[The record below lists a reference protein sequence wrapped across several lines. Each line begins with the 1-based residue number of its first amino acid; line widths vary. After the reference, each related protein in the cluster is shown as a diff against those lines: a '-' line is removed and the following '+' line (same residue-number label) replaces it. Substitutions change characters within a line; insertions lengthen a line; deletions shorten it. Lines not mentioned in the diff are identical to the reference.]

1 VPCRFLHGIDCGT
14 ESFAP
19 IRRDQLDERARIAST
34 WRRPAT
40 RPERRRGQL
49 ARTRRIPGGLSAQA
63 QGASGHRLYLFAY
76 ELIPANPMPQI
87 GRPNVGKT
95 LRKPLPTG
103 SVERGRA
110 IIPTAVLAGPALRR
124 AVPRQRWRCSPDRL
138 AMAPS
143 SSICA
148 ARMERPSDSGEGAA
162 RSATS
167 TLGCALRG
175 RCQAPLHLETHR
187 QAPTAPLFVG
197 ADGDRIIRG
206 TMQYPGPACLP
217 SRRLRQRGAKS
228 ALVHGLRHTW
238 SPRRRRLGSWL
249 RA

>member
-1 VPCRFLHGIDCGT
+1 MPCRFLHGIDCGT
-14 ESFAP
+14 ESFARTGGTSWTSEP
-19 IRRDQLDERARIAST
+19 GLAST

-40 RPERRRGQL
+40 RPERRRGQITH
-49 ARTRRIPGGLSAQA
+49 ARVASRGVCSAQA
-63 QGASGHRLYLFAY
+63 QGASGHRSYLFAY

-124 AVPRQRWRCSPDRL
+124 AVPRQRWRCSPDRP

-206 TMQYPGPACLP
+206 TMQYRVLRAFRRGGFDSEGPKVRSCTGYDTPGA
-217 SRRLRQRGAKS
+217 RGAAGS
-228 ALVHGLRHTW
+228 ALG
-238 SPRRRRLGSWL
+238 
-249 RA
+249 

>member
-1 VPCRFLHGIDCGT
+1 
-14 ESFAP
+14 
-19 IRRDQLDERARIAST
+19 
-34 WRRPAT
+34 
-40 RPERRRGQL
+40 
-49 ARTRRIPGGLSAQA
+49 
-63 QGASGHRLYLFAY
+63 
-76 ELIPANPMPQI
+76 MPQI

-206 TMQYPGPACLP
+206 TMQYPVLRAFRRGGFDSEGPKVRSCTGCDTPGA
-217 SRRLRQRGAKS
+217 RGAAGS
-228 ALVHGLRHTW
+228 ALGWGHEILPARGRTCW
-238 SPRRRRLGSWL
+238 
-249 RA
+249 RAGCFAAISRDI

>member
-14 ESFAP
+14 ESFAL
-19 IRRDQLDERARIAST
+19 IRRDQLDERARISQHLAQASNPSRT
-34 WRRPAT
+34 EARSNYT
-40 RPERRRGQL
+40 
-49 ARTRRIPGGLSAQA
+49 RTRRIPGGLSAQA
-63 QGASGHRLYLFAY
+63 QGASGHRSYLFAY

-167 TLGCALRG
+167 TRGCALRG

-206 TMQYPGPACLP
+206 TMQYRVLRAFRRGGFDSEGPKVRSCTGCDTPGA
-217 SRRLRQRGAKS
+217 RGAAGS
-228 ALVHGLRHTW
+228 ALG
-238 SPRRRRLGSWL
+238 
-249 RA
+249 